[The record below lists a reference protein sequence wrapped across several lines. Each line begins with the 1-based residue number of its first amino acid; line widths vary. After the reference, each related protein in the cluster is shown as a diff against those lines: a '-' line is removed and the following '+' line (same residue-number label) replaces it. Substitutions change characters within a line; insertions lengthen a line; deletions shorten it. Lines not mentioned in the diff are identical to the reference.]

1 MNVDNLKH
9 PRKQKEITTE
19 QNKKRKKNKT
29 THHTMNTEEKDEE
42 IFNLQ
47 AIRLKQYLTIH
58 QEAFTLFCQKNQD
71 YGDAFSTFGPLGVM
85 VRIQDKLMR
94 FINLQKNMET
104 NQHAIQ
110 QIQVPNE
117 SLEDTL
123 IDLHNYAAMALMLLR
138 EDK

>member
-1 MNVDNLKH
+1 MANNLKQ
-9 PRKQKEITTE
+9 KQK
-19 QNKKRKKNKT
+19 QKKKT
-29 THHTMNTEEKDEE
+29 KMNTEEKDEE

-47 AIRLKQYLTIH
+47 AVRLKQYLNIH

-104 NQHAIQ
+104 HQHAIQ